1 MSLRPAS
8 SIAIEPKASS
18 APASALFD
26 SLQRL
31 LQVNASGAS
40 RWVLVPMIH
49 NLRADLLTHFGNE
62 EAALTCIG
70 YGGIDGQLSVHA
82 RLMYEFEK
90 HMSEFK
96 SGENFSPAFVKF
108 LHSTLTSYILRS
120 EPPFV
125 ASHLSI

>member
-1 MSLRPAS
+1 MSLRPAT
-8 SIAIEPKASS
+8 SIAIEPKAPT
-18 APASALFD
+18 APSSALFE

-31 LQVNASGAS
+31 LEVNASGAS
-40 RWVLVPMIH
+40 RWVLVPLIH
-49 NLRADLLTHFGNE
+49 NLRADLLTHFGHE
-62 EAALTCIG
+62 EASLTRIG
-70 YGGIDGQLSVHA
+70 YAGIDGQLSVHA

-90 HMSEFK
+90 HMSEFR

-108 LHSTLTSYILRS
+108 LHLTLTSYVLRS

>member
-1 MSLRPAS
+1 MSLRTATRTPVATTT
-8 SIAIEPKASS
+8 PK

-31 LQVNASGAS
+31 LEVNASRAS

-49 NLRADLLTHFGNE
+49 NLRADLLAHFGHE
-62 EAALTCIG
+62 EAALARIG
-70 YGGIDGQLSVHA
+70 FDGIDGQLSIHA

-96 SGENFSPAFVKF
+96 AGESFPAAFVEF
-108 LHSTLTSYILRS
+108 LHLTLTSYVLRS

-125 ASHLSI
+125 ASHRSI